1 MDCHVLLQR
10 IFLTQV
16 SNLHLLHRHM
26 GSSLLSHQRS
36 PSEIISECRFYLYC
50 LYSEWG
56 GVSLLWTLWLYSLPT
71 FLIELLLF
79 FLSVLENNSSGTS
92 HIPVWSGSSEKKAYL
107 GVLGFFNWSLVDLQ
121 CCVSFRCTTK
131 MIQIYFVLFH
141 IFPYGLLQSTKY
153 SCCAL

>member
-1 MDCHVLLQR
+1 MDCHVLLQG

-16 SNLHLLHRHM
+16 SNLHPLHRQV

-36 PSEIISECRFYLYC
+36 RSEIISECRFYLYC

-71 FLIELLLF
+71 FLIELLFF
-79 FLSVLENNSSGTS
+79 FLSVLENNSSRIS

-107 GVLGFFNWSLVDLQ
+107 GVLGFFKLKFSWFTVLCYFQVYNKNDSNIF
-121 CCVSFRCTTK
+121 CSFSYFF
-131 MIQIYFVLFH
+131 IQFI
-141 IFPYGLLQSTKY
+141 TKY
-153 SCCAL
+153 